1 MPLRELNKGSV
12 NLAITGNDDLHLLA
26 ERGSSRSGVIDD
38 AFEIDNRPGHQKA
51 EAHGCRKQ
59 LVQEAKLLR
68 LKLLSRAGETGN
80 VLGWPIEACDKSD
93 LDRVQGGAEDDWD
106 ARGQRLGG
114 KRPERV
120 SGCGNHVHL
129 AMNESGCQF
138 RHATAIVL
146 APAELDHEIP
156 ALDEAGFAQALAESG
171 RDIAAA
177 RRGIRAQKPHYR
189 RSRLLRPRRQRP
201 CCRPT
206 AEKRDELAASNHS
219 ITSSARPS
227 SCAGTSRPRALAALR
242 LITSSNLTGAWT
254 GRSLGFSPLRM
265 RSA

>member
-51 EAHGCRKQ
+51 EAHGCRNQ
-59 LVQEAKLLR
+59 FVHEAKLLR
-68 LKLLSRAGETGN
+68 LKFLSHAGETGH

-93 LDRVQGGAEDDWD
+93 LDRVEGGAEDDRD
-106 ARGQRLGG
+106 ARSQRLGG
-114 KRPERV
+114 KRAERV

-129 AMNESGCQF
+129 AMNEIGRQF
-138 RHATAIVL
+138 GHATAIVL

-177 RRGIRAQKPHYR
+177 RRGIRAQKPHHR
-189 RSRLLRPRRQRP
+189 RPWLLRPCRQRP
-201 CCRPT
+201 RCRPT

-219 ITSSARPS
+219 ITSSALASNDGVTVSPS
-227 SCAGTSRPRALAALR
+227 ALAVLR
-242 LITSSNLTGAWT
+242 L
-254 GRSLGFSPLRM
+254 M
-265 RSA
+265 

>member
-1 MPLRELNKGSV
+1 MLLRELNKGSV

-26 ERGSSRSGVIDD
+26 ERGSSRSGVVDD

-51 EAHGCRKQ
+51 EAHGCRNQ

-68 LKLLSRAGETGN
+68 LKLLSGAGETGN

-93 LDRVQGGAEDDWD
+93 LDRVQGGAEDDRD

-114 KRPERV
+114 KRAERV

-129 AMNESGCQF
+129 AMNEIGRQF
-138 RHATAIVL
+138 GHATAIVL

-171 RDIAAA
+171 RDIAAS
-177 RRGIRAQKPHYR
+177 RRGIGAQKPHHWHR
-189 RSRLLRPRRQRP
+189 RLLRARRRRPRRR
-201 CCRPT
+201 T
-206 AEKRDELAASNHS
+206 AEKRDEIAAPDHS
-219 ITSSARPS
+219 ITSSARASKGSGTVTPS
-227 SCAGTSRPRALAALR
+227 VLAVLR
-242 LITSSNLTGAWT
+242 LIISSILAGCCT
-254 GRSLGFSPLRM
+254 GRS
-265 RSA
+265 A